1 MKRWTIS
8 LVVVA
13 GLLLAAGT
21 SEAQVLNPALEGSVK
36 AKKIYRGSLIT
47 YENIFSLRALD
58 PGAEQSY
65 APYYAQNISFAPQI
79 WLRDDMFVSARMS
92 VEVEITDSQWTDT
105 KREPILSDLFFSYM
119 WLSAYRIPVVGISIS
134 PTVRLRLPTSKISQ
148 AQSMMFS
155 IEPGVLLS
163 KGFRLHKGKWF
174 SSIALMYGFR
184 ISPRFHEFENAQVDQ
199 VACSAGGGGIDPIQG
214 YDTSACLHSGIRNS
228 KLRFANSFIL
238 RINVHPKIFF
248 TASVALINDLLY
260 EHDGGVQN
268 TEGGLPVDVPP
279 TRNNHNALI
288 SSAIVITSPL
298 LRWLYFSAGF
308 SAFHNQLEPDSSY
321 FVPLFNRNINFFF
334 DVTIPIDKVVDLVS
348 S

>member
-1 MKRWTIS
+1 VKRLTLS

-13 GLLLAAGT
+13 SLLLAAGT
-21 SEAQVLNPALEGSVK
+21 SEAQVLNPALAGSVK

-92 VEVEITDSQWTDT
+92 VEVELTDSQWTDT
-105 KREPILSDLFFSYM
+105 RREPVLSDLFFSYM

-134 PTVRLRLPTSKISQ
+134 PTIRLRLPTSKISQ

-163 KGFRLHKGKWF
+163 KGFKLHKGTWF

-184 ISPRFHEFENAQVDQ
+184 VSPRFHEFETAQIDQ
-199 VACSAGGGGIDPIQG
+199 VRCSAGGGAIDVAGAPTQ
-214 YDTSACLHSGIRNS
+214 TACLTSGIRNS

-248 TASVALINDLLY
+248 TASVALINDMLY
-260 EHDGGVQN
+260 ESDGRTQS
-268 TEGGLPVDVPP
+268 TEGGLDVPVDA
-279 TRNNHNALI
+279 TQGNHNALV
-288 SSAIVITSPL
+288 SSAVVITVPL
-298 LRWLYFSAGF
+298 VRWLFFSAGF
-308 SAFHNQLEPDSSY
+308 SSFHNQLQPNSTK
-321 FVPLFNRNINFFF
+321 FVPFFNRNINFFF
-334 DVTIPIDKVVDLVS
+334 DVTIPIDKFVDLVS